1 MIYSDN
7 LFYISHY
14 LTVLIG
20 SSIIKVNLTIYD
32 IDSCVVMTSY
42 NICTFIYLA
51 TTKARF
57 IKIDAITS
65 GWSRPS
71 T

>member
-1 MIYSDN
+1 MVYSDN
-7 LFYISHY
+7 IFYISHN

-20 SSIIKVNLTIYD
+20 FTIYD
-32 IDSCVVMTSY
+32 IDSCVVITSY